1 MRRSL
6 LPRRL
11 RHGEEATLV
20 EHLGELRTRL
30 LICILAIVPAFALAF
45 GFHARLI
52 EWLSAP
58 LPDDKRLVTFG
69 VTEPFFTSVKVSFYA
84 ALAVALPVLLYQ
96 VWSFLA
102 PAFEE
107 KTQRVVTVFVA
118 IATALFAG
126 GVAFSYYVALPRA
139 VEFLTTYDEN
149 LYDIQ
154 VRASYYYSFAA
165 LVLLA
170 MGMVFELP
178 IWILALVRLRVLTAD
193 KLRRN
198 RRIGFVLVVVLA
210 ILLPTVDPVSLVFEA
225 LPLLVLFEASI
236 WLAVLMERRW
246 ERADERF
253 WAEPEQP

>member
-30 LICILAIVPAFALAF
+30 LICIFALVPSFIVAFA
-45 GFHARLI
+45 FHGRLI

-96 VWSFLA
+96 LWSFLA

-118 IATALFAG
+118 IATALFAA
-126 GVAFSYYVALPRA
+126 GVAFSYYIALPRA

-149 LYDIQ
+149 LYEIQ

-165 LVLLA
+165 LVLFA

-210 ILLPTVDPVSLVFEA
+210 ILLPTVDPVSLLFET

-246 ERADERF
+246 ERADEGL
-253 WAEPEQP
+253 WAEQP